1 VNQAD
6 PNQFNTRWETD
17 IYAQGRQINRYP
29 YPAFIGPFLF
39 LFGRA
44 PDRGKI
50 NVLEV
55 GCGAGN
61 NIWFFA
67 REGFATHG
75 IEGSASALA
84 FAGDRL
90 TAEGLT
96 ADLRHGNIQSLPF
109 GDETMDF
116 ILDRGSITHNT
127 RPAIEA
133 TIDEVRRVL
142 KPGGAFFSQMFTT
155 DHRDMKFARDFADGS
170 ASDFSGGYFAGI
182 GRTFFASR
190 ANLDQLFG
198 SKFEIQSIER
208 ESHENALTGHVS
220 AVWNIMMRKAG

>member
-1 VNQAD
+1 M
-6 PNQFNTRWETD
+6 RWETD
-17 IYAQGRQINRYP
+17 IYAHGRQLNRYP
-29 YPAFIGPFLF
+29 YPAFIGPFLL

-75 IEGSASALA
+75 IEGSASALGY
-84 FAGDRL
+84 AGDRL

-127 RPAIEA
+127 RPAIED
-133 TIDEVRRVL
+133 TIDEARRVL
-142 KPGGAFFSQMFTT
+142 KPGGRLLFPDVHDRSQG
-155 DHRDMKFARDFADGS
+155 HEIRPRLR
-170 ASDFSGGYFAGI
+170 
-182 GRTFFASR
+182 GRLCF
-190 ANLDQLFG
+190 
-198 SKFEIQSIER
+198 
-208 ESHENALTGHVS
+208 
-220 AVWNIMMRKAG
+220 

>member
-1 VNQAD
+1 M
-6 PNQFNTRWETD
+6 
-17 IYAQGRQINRYP
+17 
-29 YPAFIGPFLF
+29 
-39 LFGRA
+39 
-44 PDRGKI
+44 
-50 NVLEV
+50 
-55 GCGAGN
+55 
-61 NIWFFA
+61 
-67 REGFATHG
+67 
-75 IEGSASALA
+75 
-84 FAGDRL
+84 

-127 RPAIEA
+127 RPSIEA
-133 TIDEVRRVL
+133 TIDGVRRVL
-142 KPGGAFFSQMFTT
+142 KPGGTFFSQMFTT

-170 ASDFSGGYFAGI
+170 ASDFAGGYFAGI

-190 ANLDQLFG
+190 ANLDQLFS

-220 AVWNIMMRKAG
+220 AVWNIMMRKTG